1 MIHSS
6 YKVALMTL
14 QISYSSGAAVG
25 NASSGALGGTV
36 GWGTSFDAVKIP
48 LFIRI
53 FQLHRNEARNVA
65 LIGEQTVQLTF
76 LSNIHSFCCLFRK
89 IEAAATFGV
98 I

>member
-1 MIHSS
+1 MAFHSNERKRS
-6 YKVALMTL
+6 YFRATERQMFRCVRPRGEILK
-14 QISYSSGAAVG
+14 
-25 NASSGALGGTV
+25 
-36 GWGTSFDAVKIP
+36 TSNPFLP
-48 LFIRI
+48 
-53 FQLHRNEARNVA
+53 RNVA